1 MCARTRVC
9 GFTGYP
15 SFQGLA
21 VGVQLSLSLPCP
33 PTGTDGHPRS
43 SLISP
48 QSGSGPALP
57 RCGGP
62 CFKTPCQMQS
72 PPSACPLIVLG
83 EPGRERE
90 SNIPQHSVCSGIL
103 SSLCFARNSLFFL
116 RLFFVFIVVFFLPRP
131 LCRFPAEPREGSR
144 EGPEVTL
151 APSDPTLGKEMWL
164 QYGEVRTQALS
175 RRACICML
183 KKEKKTKKHSAA
195 GGVTGRSAHLIY
207 FVSR

>member
-1 MCARTRVC
+1 MRSRGGCVCAYACVCVC
-9 GFTGYP
+9 GGWGVVFAGYP

-21 VGVQLSLSLPCP
+21 VGARLSLALPCP

-62 CFKTPCQMQS
+62 CLKTPCQMQS

-83 EPGRERE
+83 EPGREGE
-90 SNIPQHSVCSGIL
+90 SNIPQRSVCGGIL
-103 SSLCFARNSLFFL
+103 SSLCFAFRDSLGFFFL
-116 RLFFVFIVVFFLPRP
+116 FVCFLFLLVVIVVFVPRP

-151 APSDPTLGKEMWL
+151 APSDPTLGKEMRL
-164 QYGEVRTQALS
+164 Q
-175 RRACICML
+175 
-183 KKEKKTKKHSAA
+183 
-195 GGVTGRSAHLIY
+195 
-207 FVSR
+207 